1 MLSIRQTIDRL
12 AGLLARNGPRVY
24 TQYMYNY
31 CISRRILFLQA
42 ERWTRRYSTRTRYQT
57 VDVQGC
63 GLVISAVLY
72 VRVIFFSS
80 ICMLDLTQISGRHSN
95 SLCDRIEKKNRWYA
109 QPFSKQEIDHDRAAN
124 DMLACVRCVRPWLVR
139 HDTTGIS
146 LTNDLML
153 IYSHSGARTV
163 FCETCE
169 DFAPKYRHQ
178 TPRLLFELVLVE

>member
-80 ICMLDLTQISGRHSN
+80 ICMLDLTRISGRHSN
-95 SLCDRIEKKNRWYA
+95 SFCDRIEKRTGGTHNLFQNRKSIMIEL
-109 QPFSKQEIDHDRAAN
+109 P
-124 DMLACVRCVRPWLVR
+124 MTCLLAYVA
-139 HDTTGIS
+139 S
-146 LTNDLML
+146 
-153 IYSHSGARTV
+153 
-163 FCETCE
+163 
-169 DFAPKYRHQ
+169 
-178 TPRLLFELVLVE
+178 VLG